1 MFKRLAVLALT
12 ALVLSGCAAV
22 NCGGSDDSG
31 RGGGGCRAHTT
42 F

>member
-1 MFKRLAVLALT
+1 MLKRIAALALT
-12 ALVLSGCAAV
+12 ALVLTGCAAV

-31 RGGGGCRAHTT
+31 RGAGGCRAHTT